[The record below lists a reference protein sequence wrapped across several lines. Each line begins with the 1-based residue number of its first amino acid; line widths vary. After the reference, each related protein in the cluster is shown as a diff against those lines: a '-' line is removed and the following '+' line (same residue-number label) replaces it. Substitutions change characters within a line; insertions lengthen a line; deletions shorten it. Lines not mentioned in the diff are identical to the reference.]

1 MTGHKVVVMRRHLM
15 TIALSL
21 LTMLVLVAAWPVRD
35 QELVVRITQV
45 ADREPVELYNE
56 KIFCTSLPECFRVA
70 NKLVVSAARIV
81 TDRIVEAFHL
91 FPGSTVTEVPSWV
104 PQYTRNL
111 APYLLLRVIVIV
123 AFAFALRIYLRRWWV
138 VALVSNLLLFWSTGV
153 PIRASTRLYE
163 WMLSTVGWT
172 DFYPNLGWHISRNST
187 IFLLEYD
194 YLALVAVLVFPW
206 ILSKGI
212 FQRGVL
218 APIIFGSALALT
230 FENLAAVFIIGAL
243 WSSWRL
249 TKKISVAKPF
259 LIGVGWSLPVAALI
273 VYSRVS
279 NPDAGTPLVAIT
291 KLGYSIN
298 TEYRP
303 LVYRLLIGFLV
314 LPYVFGVIAEFVLSR
329 LRVTISWN
337 HELRPYINGV
347 ILGLCFSY
355 FVGYFH
361 SALATEFG
369 RQSLGGQVLLFLS
382 GFLARQAR
390 EERRRQQNISNINS
404 EIKAI
409 S

>member
-1 MTGHKVVVMRRHLM
+1 MTERKVVAMRRVVMAVLLSLM
-15 TIALSL
+15 T
-21 LTMLVLVAAWPVRD
+21 TLVLFAAWPVRD
-35 QELVVRITQV
+35 HELVVRIAQA
-45 ADREPVELYNE
+45 ADSKPVELYNE
-56 KIFCTSLPECFRVA
+56 KLFCTLLPDCFRVA
-70 NKLVVSAARIV
+70 NKAMVAGARIV
-81 TDRIVEAFHL
+81 TDGIVDVFHL
-91 FPGSTVTEVPSWV
+91 LPGSTVTEVPAWA

-111 APYLLLRVIVIV
+111 APYLLLRLVVLV
-123 AFAFALRIYLRRWWV
+123 ALAYALRIYLRRWWV

-163 WMLSTVGWT
+163 LLLSTFGWT
-172 DFYPNLGWHISRNST
+172 DFYPNLGWHMSRNST

-206 ILSKGI
+206 ILYKGI

-218 APIIFGSALALT
+218 MPIIFGSALALT

-249 TKKISVAKPF
+249 TKKVALVKPF
-259 LIGVGWSLPVAALI
+259 LIGIGWVLPIAALI
-273 VYSRVS
+273 IYSKLS

-303 LVYRLLIGFLV
+303 LVFRLLIGFLV
-314 LPYVFGVIAEFVLSR
+314 VPYLLGVLTENVLSH
-329 LRVTISWN
+329 LRVKVSWN

-390 EERRRQQNISNINS
+390 EERRRQQQPSNTDA

>member
-1 MTGHKVVVMRRHLM
+1 MTVRKVVAMRRVVMAVLLSLM
-15 TIALSL
+15 T
-21 LTMLVLVAAWPVRD
+21 TLVLFAAWPVRD
-35 QELVVRITQV
+35 QELVVRIAQA
-45 ADREPVELYNE
+45 ADSKPVELYNE
-56 KIFCTSLPECFRVA
+56 KLFCTLLPDCFRVA
-70 NKLVVSAARIV
+70 NKAMVAGARIV
-81 TDRIVEAFHL
+81 TDGIVDVFHL
-91 FPGSTVTEVPSWV
+91 LPGSTVTEVPAWA

-111 APYLLLRVIVIV
+111 APYLVLRVMVLV
-123 AFAFALRIYLRRWWV
+123 ALAFALRIYVKRWWA

-153 PIRASTRLYE
+153 PVRAVTRLYE
-163 WMLSTVGWT
+163 WILNTIGRT
-172 DFYPNLGWHISRNST
+172 DFYSDLGSHISRNST

-194 YLALVAVLVFPW
+194 YVALVAVLVFPW

-212 FQRGVL
+212 FQRGVFP
-218 APIIFGSALALT
+218 PIIFGSALALT

-249 TKKISVAKPF
+249 TKKVALAKPF
-259 LIGVGWSLPVAALI
+259 LIGVGWTLPITAII
-273 VYSRVS
+273 VYSRLS

-314 LPYVFGVIAEFVLSR
+314 LPFVLGMITEYALSR
-329 LRVTISWN
+329 LRVKVSWN

-390 EERRRQQNISNINS
+390 EERRRQQQPSNTDA